1 MLTHPFAPFTL
12 PETLFDAGYDVW
24 IANTRGTLFS
34 ATHTSLDPN
43 GVDPATGAAA
53 YWDFGVEEM
62 AKQDMTA
69 QINEIMKIRQS
80 EGNCE
85 KVKLVTHSKGASFSL
100 IVADAFPTTTAAR
113 VELLLNNTPCF
124 FPNIANVVNP
134 LLDTSD
140 DSSSTS
146 TDFDHSAYYAAFSD
160 LKAELDSDTYR
171 AFYYAFDHW
180 LRKNYYDWWK
190 KWE

>member
-1 MLTHPFAPFTL
+1 
-12 PETLFDAGYDVW
+12 
-24 IANTRGTLFS
+24 
-34 ATHTSLDPN
+34 
-43 GVDPATGAAA
+43 
-53 YWDFGVEEM
+53 
-62 AKQDMTA
+62 MT
-69 QINEIMKIRQS
+69 IRQD

-85 KVKLVTHSKGASFSL
+85 KVKLLTVSKGATFSL

-113 VELLLNNTPCF
+113 VELLLNNAPCF
-124 FPNIANVVNP
+124 FPNILNVVNP

-146 TDFDHSAYYAAFSD
+146 TDFDLSAYYAAFSD

-171 AFYYAFDHW
+171 AFIYAFVHW
-180 LRKNYYDWWK
+180 LRKNYNDWGK